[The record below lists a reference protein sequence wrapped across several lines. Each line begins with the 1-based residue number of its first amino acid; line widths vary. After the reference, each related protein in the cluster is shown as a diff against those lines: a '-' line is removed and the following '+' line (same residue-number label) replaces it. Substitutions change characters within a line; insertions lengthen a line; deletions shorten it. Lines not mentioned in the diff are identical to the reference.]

1 MTIPDRFLYLGA
13 NNSEYERGVYTAKLV
28 SSTSTTSADQSHS
41 LPAIEST
48 STTSMV
54 AATRGAVSQHFQQQ
68 QHSDAKS
75 ADSKMAGTGDVPAVA
90 PPQSLLLSS
99 PAFESVTLR
108 RSPVTSPARNRS
120 VRSDFILN
128 LVQQGIN
135 NTSEVRNT
143 NKFFK
148 ERTKEKR
155 KGKGPIKRITLQN
168 YRMVLKTFK
177 LFLGGGGLN
186 TIKGSHSPTKV
197 IGIH

>member
-1 MTIPDRFLYLGA
+1 MTIPDRFHYLGV

-135 NTSEVRNT
+135 NTSEVRNN
-143 NKFFK
+143 NKF
-148 ERTKEKR
+148 
-155 KGKGPIKRITLQN
+155 
-168 YRMVLKTFK
+168 
-177 LFLGGGGLN
+177 
-186 TIKGSHSPTKV
+186 
-197 IGIH
+197 

>member
-1 MTIPDRFLYLGA
+1 MTIWSLIDRFYYLGA

-143 NKFFK
+143 NKFLVK
-148 ERTKEKR
+148 ERKERGKEK
-155 KGKGPIKRITLQN
+155 KKVNIT
-168 YRMVLKTFK
+168 K
-177 LFLGGGGLN
+177 L
-186 TIKGSHSPTKV
+186 
-197 IGIH
+197 